1 MLEDAERAS
10 DGIGAEKV
18 DKKVGTTKLFGLPE
32 ARGVAVAGGEDA
44 KPTPE
49 AAKDEAWATSWLV
62 LASGAETPPE
72 RATLVEELELGRP
85 ATGWAESTCWTA
97 FATAARKAGDVGDKT
112 DEGVVDAAVE
122 ATLESNG
129 VETGG
134 GGISLDSS
142 TRDKA
147 S

>member
-1 MLEDAERAS
+1 LLEDAERAS
-10 DGIGAEKV
+10 DRIGVEKI
-18 DKKVGTTKLFGLPE
+18 DTKVGTTKLFGLPE
-32 ARGVAVAGGEDA
+32 ARGVAVASGEDA

-49 AAKDEAWATSWLV
+49 VAKDEAWATSLV
-62 LASGAETPPE
+62 GLASGGETLLE
-72 RATLVEELELGRP
+72 MATLMEELELGWL

-97 FATAARKAGDVGDKT
+97 FAMAARKAGDVGDKT
-112 DEGVVDAAVE
+112 DEVMVDGAVE

-129 VETGG
+129 VEIGD
-134 GGISLDSS
+134 GGISSDSG